1 MDSRQ
6 AWEYVLPKLSVVI
19 PCYNEQGAID
29 DGVRTI
35 LNVLTPE
42 NDWELIIVDDGSKDG
57 THDEL
62 ERLNAEIEEMRVVK
76 HELNRGYGAALKTGI
91 RAAKGERILITDAD
105 GTYPACHIPDLL
117 AAADDIDADMV
128 VGARIG
134 ENVQYS
140 SIRRFAKI
148 WMIWYS
154 SWITRYPIP
163 DINSGLRVFRK
174 STLEKYISL
183 LPDSFSFTTTITIAM
198 LSNNE
203 IVKYIPIDYN
213 KRIGKSKIRPVRDT
227 LNFLQLIFRMGA
239 LFAPMRAFM
248 PFVLIFGIGFVGSA
262 FYDIVFRANLADKT
276 ILLFMMFQSTFLFSV
291 LADLI
296 HRHKKW

>member
-1 MDSRQ
+1 
-6 AWEYVLPKLSVVI
+6 
-19 PCYNEQGAID
+19 
-29 DGVRTI
+29 
-35 LNVLTPE
+35 
-42 NDWELIIVDDGSKDG
+42 
-57 THDEL
+57 
-62 ERLNAEIEEMRVVK
+62 
-76 HELNRGYGAALKTGI
+76 
-91 RAAKGERILITDAD
+91 
-105 GTYPACHIPDLL
+105 
-117 AAADDIDADMV
+117 